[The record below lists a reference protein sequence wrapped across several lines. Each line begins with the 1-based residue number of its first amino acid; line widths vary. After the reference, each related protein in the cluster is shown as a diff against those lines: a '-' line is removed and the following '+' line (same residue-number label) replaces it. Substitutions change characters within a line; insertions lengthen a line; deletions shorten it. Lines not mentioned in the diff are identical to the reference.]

1 MSVLSRVSI
10 RAKVVGIVVGVT
22 SLVLL
27 LAAIAFGVTEVRAQ
41 RAAMLSEAAALARV
55 LARDA
60 ATAVLAED
68 AEAAAEVLSILSEQS
83 NVLAGWI
90 LGQDGERLGAYVRSG
105 VAADV
110 LGQIASADAEPPAG
124 EPLTTRFHRR
134 HLAVGCEIRAADRPI
149 GRIELRFGLVPL
161 KAAVMRQLAIAGLV
175 LPIGVVLALLLGLL
189 AQRLLSRPLL
199 SLMRTMDHV
208 SSKGEYGLR
217 APVFSQD
224 ELGKLARGFNGML
237 EQIQKRDAALGRAMV
252 ELEAAKEAAESAS
265 AAKSSFLATMSH
277 EIRTP
282 ISGVLGMTELLL
294 DSGLTS
300 AQRRLAESA
309 HRSVVNLLGL
319 INDVLDFSRIEAGRL
334 ELEAA
339 AFDLKQILDDV
350 AEVLR
355 TPAERKGVRVET
367 YLDPRTPRYLI
378 GDANR
383 LRQVLLNLAGNGVK
397 FTEQGRVSIRVISR
411 GGGDDP
417 VLLKCRVQD
426 TGIGIPPEALAGIF
440 DQFSQAETSTA
451 RRFGGS
457 GLGLAISR
465 ELIRLMG
472 GEIQVESE
480 PGVGSLFSFDIYLR
494 VAPHPERGLAGAG
507 EAGVDAQVGGLS
519 GHVLIA
525 EDNPINQ
532 QLAEGMLT
540 RLGCRTTLAADGRE
554 AYQIAMSESFDL
566 ILMDCHMPRLDGLD
580 AARLI
585 RAREDGE
592 RHVPIV
598 AVTADVQAET
608 AEKCKDAGMDAYIGK
623 PYTSEQLASV
633 LAGFLPHRSRSD
645 VSADG
650 TQEGGGR
657 DRAVIERSALD
668 EIRALQSEGEADLLT
683 RVIDLFLADTPPVLA
698 QARESLA
705 SGDMRALRDAAH
717 RIKSAASNLG
727 AVALSR
733 HCAELERRAGEG
745 GVLDGDGLFSEI
757 EAEYQRVAE
766 ALRRERVGRSDLAPG

>member
-1 MSVLSRVSI
+1 MSVLSQLSI
-10 RAKVVGIVVGVT
+10 RAKVVVMVVGVT
-22 SLVLL
+22 SLVLA
-27 LAAIAFGVTEVRAQ
+27 LATIVFGVAQVRAQ
-41 RAAMLSEAAALARV
+41 RAVMLSEATALARG
-55 LARDA
+55 LAPDA
-60 ATAVLAED
+60 STAVLSTD
-68 AEAAAEVLSILSEQS
+68 AGAAAEVLSTLGEQP

-90 LGQDGERLGAYVRSG
+90 LDQDGGRLGSYVSPA
-105 VAADV
+105 VAPDV
-110 LGQIASADAEPPAG
+110 LDGIERAEPRPQSG
-124 EPLTTRFHRR
+124 ESLTAQFYRG
-134 HLAVGCEIRAADRPI
+134 HLAVRFAIRADDRSV
-149 GRIELRFGLVPL
+149 GMVDLRFGLAPL
-161 KAAVMRQLAIAGLV
+161 EATALRQLSIAALV
-175 LPIGVVLALLLGLL
+175 LPVGVLLALLLALVS
-189 AQRLLSRPLL
+189 QRLLSRPLL
-199 SLMRTMDHV
+199 SLMRTIDHV
-208 SSKGEYGLR
+208 STKGEYGLR
-217 APVFSQD
+217 APVFSHD
-224 ELGKLARGFNGML
+224 ELGQVARGFNGML
-237 EQIQKRDAALGRAMV
+237 EQIQERDAALERAMA

-294 DSGLTS
+294 DSGLNS
-300 AQRRLAESA
+300 RQRRLAESA

-339 AFDLKQILDDV
+339 AFDLQQILDDV

-355 TPAERKGVRVET
+355 TPAARKGIRVET

-426 TGIGIPPEALAGIF
+426 TGIGIQPDALAGIF
-440 DQFSQAETSTA
+440 DQFTQAETSTA

-457 GLGLAISR
+457 GLGLAIAH

-472 GEIQVESE
+472 GDIQVESE
-480 PGVGSLFSFDIYLR
+480 PGVGSLFRFDIYLR
-494 VAPHPERGLAGAG
+494 VAPHPETALAAEG
-507 EAGVDAQVGGLS
+507 ETETDAGGLS

-525 EDNPINQ
+525 EDNLINQ
-532 QLAEGMLT
+532 QLADGMLT

-554 AYQIAMSESFDL
+554 AYQLAVSESFDL

-585 RAREDGE
+585 RAWEDGKH
-592 RHVPIV
+592 HVPIV
-598 AVTADVQAET
+598 AVTADVQTET
-608 AEKCKDAGMDAYIGK
+608 AEKCKDAGMDAYISK
-623 PYTSEQLASV
+623 PYTNEQLSRV
-633 LAGFLPHRSRSD
+633 LADFLPHDARPEVAPDRIQATS
-645 VSADG
+645 G
-650 TQEGGGR
+650 Q
-657 DRAVIERSALD
+657 DRAVIDRSALE

-683 RVIDLFLADTPPVLA
+683 RVIDLFLADTPPMLA
-698 QARESLA
+698 QARDALA
-705 SGDMRALRDAAH
+705 SGDMQVLRSAAH

-733 HCAELERRAGEG
+733 QCAELERRADAGQGSDEDR
-745 GVLDGDGLFSEI
+745 LIPEI

-766 ALRRERVGRSDLAPG
+766 ALRRERVGPPHAASG